1 MSAFNKY
8 VTVIMKKYILI
19 IINETIISVNE
30 NKTLTL
36 KHKKFPAK
44 PNKRKSFSK
53 TNAYSR

>member
-30 NKTLTL
+30 N
-36 KHKKFPAK
+36 
-44 PNKRKSFSK
+44 
-53 TNAYSR
+53 